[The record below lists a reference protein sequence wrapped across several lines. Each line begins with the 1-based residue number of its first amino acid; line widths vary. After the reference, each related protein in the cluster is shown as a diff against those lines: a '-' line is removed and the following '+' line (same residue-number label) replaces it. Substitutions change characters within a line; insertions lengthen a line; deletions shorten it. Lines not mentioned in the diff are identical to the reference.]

1 MTAKSKLFLI
11 FGGLFLSVFVF
22 IIGSAG
28 YLIFV
33 FIPKSLERTAELN
46 KKRSAETSG
55 TITSLSQFRSDD
67 RDTGQ
72 TFNSTFSYQYVVG
85 GVTYNGKK
93 LLDGKDD
100 DGKKQGL
107 KVKVCYDSSD
117 PQSSE
122 FYYLEDNKTCGK

>member
-1 MTAKSKLFLI
+1 MGGFIFL
-11 FGGLFLSVFVF
+11 
-22 IIGSAG
+22 IGSAG
-28 YLIFV
+28 YLFFV

-85 GVTYNGKK
+85 GVTYNGKQ

-107 KVKVCYDSSD
+107 KVKVCYDPSD

-122 FYYLEDNKTCGK
+122 FYYLRDNKICGK